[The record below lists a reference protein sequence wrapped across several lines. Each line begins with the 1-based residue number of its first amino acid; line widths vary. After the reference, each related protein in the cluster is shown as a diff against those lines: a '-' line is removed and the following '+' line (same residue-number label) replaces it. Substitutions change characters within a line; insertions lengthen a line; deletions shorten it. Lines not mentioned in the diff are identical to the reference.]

1 MKVMVLSFPADDY
14 RRRELINKT
23 DEELIEIAD
32 KSPKCKLWENLE
44 VFQNCL
50 NNEFVDTENNWIFFA
65 CRLWII
71 SRISL
76 DIV

>member
-1 MKVMVLSFPADDY
+1 MVIPIRDLKVMVLSFPVDDY

-44 VFQNCL
+44 VFQICL
-50 NNEFVDTENNWIFFA
+50 NNEFVDTENNWIFFV
-65 CRLWII
+65 
-71 SRISL
+71 SQQ
-76 DIV
+76 VE